1 MRIFVKNKFLKKK
14 STTVGTCEKGLLSA
28 AEKFYNIKR
37 RVDYQ
42 YNDYKSG
49 RIRRL
54 LKTGLKPAAE
64 KTVYEYRQPGKRQYQ
79 PERSPVHVRYF
90 KINIQKIAKNARFFT

>member
-54 LKTGLKPAAE
+54 LKTGRKPAAE

-90 KINIQKIAKNARFFT
+90 KINIQK

>member
-1 MRIFVKNKFLKKK
+1 MRILVKNKFLKKK

-49 RIRRL
+49 RIR
-54 LKTGLKPAAE
+54 
-64 KTVYEYRQPGKRQYQ
+64 PGKRQYQ

-90 KINIQKIAKNARFFT
+90 KINIQK